1 MSLHSTD
8 EDKDRVV
15 FCAVEDTNL
24 GESLIKEK
32 LYEFLDSLGDRKK
45 ILLLPPDYTR
55 YHSHAGKITQY
66 IHEYYFPSSSG
77 NKNENESDISMKI
90 LPTLGTHAPMT
101 QPQIESMFGSVLGN
115 LKDPSPFIVHDW
127 RKDVV
132 TIGKV
137 PSSMVEK
144 ATRGMVENTEWP
156 CQLNSLVWEEK
167 HDLILSIGQVVPHEV
182 MGMANFNKNLF
193 VGAGG
198 LEAINLSHFIGAV
211 YGMEALMGQKSNPL
225 RDILNYA
232 SEHFLHGHLPLWYI
246 LTVMGKNST
255 SGELEMKGFYIGNDI
270 QCYLQGKLFAFSHH
284 SLSL

>member
-1 MSLHSTD
+1 MSLHATD

-15 FCAVEDTNL
+15 FCAIEDTNL

-32 LYEFLDSLGDRKK
+32 LCEFLDSLGDRKK

-77 NKNENESDISMKI
+77 NKNENENESDISMKI

-156 CQLNSLVWEEK
+156 CQLNRLVWEEK

-270 QCYLQGKLFAFSHH
+270 QCYLQGKLFCFFS
-284 SLSL
+284 